1 MALARIE
8 EGTPRARCRRL
19 GVPSSVPAEVQSASV
34 AARYTRA
41 ARVVPPVDAPARHYQ
56 RP

>member
-19 GVPSSVPAEVQSASV
+19 GVPSSVPVEVQSAFV

>member
-1 MALARIE
+1 MSLARIE

-34 AARYTRA
+34 AARYRCA
-41 ARVVPPVDAPARHYQ
+41 ARVSPPEDAPAWHYQ